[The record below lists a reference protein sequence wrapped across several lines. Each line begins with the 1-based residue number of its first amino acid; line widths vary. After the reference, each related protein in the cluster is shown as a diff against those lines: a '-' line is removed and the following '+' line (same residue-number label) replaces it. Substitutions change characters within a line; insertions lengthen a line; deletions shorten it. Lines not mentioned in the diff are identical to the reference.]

1 MQFRYSAPLKDNL
14 WKKPQMLATWVF
26 YINDLDNFYDDLL
39 KMIYVKNNFYLFIII
54 TNSRFLLILL
64 LSLFF
69 ATLILLLSGEG
80 FNHN

>member
-1 MQFRYSAPLKDNL
+1 
-14 WKKPQMLATWVF
+14 MLATWVF
-26 YINDLDNFYDDLL
+26 YINDLDHFYDDLL